1 MLAANCPC
9 IDCGSCRRT
18 KGIGIFE
25 LPLSKDE
32 GKLRG
37 QWLGEITK
45 TREVDKGFRE
55 QIRKDNAHNCE
66 KHFKQEEVKICQ

>member
-1 MLAANCPC
+1 MLAANGPC
-9 IDCGSCRRT
+9 IDCSSCRRI
-18 KGIGIFE
+18 KGIGIFK

-32 GKLRG
+32 GKLRD

-45 TREVDKGFRE
+45 TREVDKAFRE
-55 QIRKDNAHNCE
+55 QIRKDNAHTCE

>member
-9 IDCGSCRRT
+9 IGCGSCRRT
-18 KGIGIFE
+18 KGIGIFK
-25 LPLSKDE
+25 LPLAKDG
-32 GKLRG
+32 GKLRE

-55 QIRKDNAHNCE
+55 QIRKDNVHICE
-66 KHFKQEEVKICQ
+66 KHFKQEKVKIYQ